1 MSDLTLGFMAIGV
14 MLVFIVLGM
23 HIGVAL
29 IVTSFAAVWV
39 LRSPEIAARFVGA
52 AANDAIRDY
61 LFGVVPLFVLMGMFV
76 SVSGVGRDTFDVFQ
90 WLLRRLRGGL
100 GLATVGANAVFAAI
114 TGISI
119 ASASVFTKVAVP
131 EMMRHGYTPRFSVG
145 VVAGSSVLGML
156 IPPSLLMIIYGV
168 IAEESIGRMFLAGII
183 PGVMLASMFAGLI
196 LVFAYLFPHKIFQG
210 GVQKADADV
219 ETETLATASVK
230 FIPILLLVVL
240 VLGGLYSGFF
250 TPTEAGAV
258 GAAGAFLIAIIRRR
272 LTWRKLWQVLTET
285 GYVSVAVLFLIAA
298 ASLYSRMLAMTGMPA
313 AITEGITQ
321 MGLGPWGF
329 LFAYIVIVVLL
340 GCIIDSVSIMLIM
353 LPIVLPIAAAF
364 NMDLIWFGVLTVLAV
379 EIGLLTPPFGVS
391 VYTVKSALNN
401 PAITIRDIFAGTFP
415 FVLVMVLALFILA
428 MFLGRRPGW
437 PECEFPSPSMIY
449 VFHLLDRPDGLSLRQ
464 RLRPEHKVYLGAVAD
479 RIAFAGPLLSDD
491 GANMI
496 GSVLAIDF
504 DSREAALQWQANEP
518 FTRAGLYASIQVHA
532 FQNLWPQQAGF
543 PPTA

>member
-1 MSDLTLGFMAIGV
+1 MSELMIGFLAIGL
-14 MLVFIVLGM
+14 MLVAIVVGM

-29 IVTSFAAVWV
+29 IVTSFLSVW
-39 LRSPEIAARFVGA
+39 LLKSPEIAARFVGA
-52 AANDAIRDY
+52 AANDSIRDY

-119 ASASVFTKVAVP
+119 ASASVFTKVATP
-131 EMMRHGYTPRFSVG
+131 EMIRHGYTPRFAVG

-168 IAEESIGRMFLAGII
+168 LAEQSIGRMFLAGIL
-183 PGVMLASMFAGLI
+183 PGLVMAGAFAALI
-196 LVFAYLFPHKIFQG
+196 LALAYFWPHKIYASGAPQTAE
-210 GVQKADADV
+210 QAD
-219 ETETLATASVK
+219 TETWRSAAIK
-230 FIPILLLVVL
+230 FFPILTLVVL

-258 GAAGAFLIAIIRRR
+258 GAAGAFVIALARRR
-272 LTWRKLWQVLTET
+272 LTWRKLWSVLTET
-285 GYVSVAVLFLIAA
+285 GYVSVSVLFLIIA
-298 ASLYSRMLAMTGMPA
+298 ASLYSRMLALTGMPSSITTG
-313 AITEGITQ
+313 ITE

-329 LFAYIVIVVLL
+329 LIAYLAIVVAL

-364 NMDLIWFGVLTVLAV
+364 NMDLIWFGVLTVVAV

-401 PAITIRDIFAGTFP
+401 PSITIRDIFAGTFP
-415 FVLVMVLALFILA
+415 FVLSMVAVLIILA
-428 MFLGRRPGW
+428 S
-437 PECEFPSPSMIY
+437 FP
-449 VFHLLDRPDGLSLRQ
+449 GLSTW
-464 RLRPEHKVYLGAVAD
+464 
-479 RIAFAGPLLSDD
+479 
-491 GANMI
+491 
-496 GSVLAIDF
+496 LA
-504 DSREAALQWQANEP
+504 RMQ
-518 FTRAGLYASIQVHA
+518 
-532 FQNLWPQQAGF
+532 
-543 PPTA
+543 

>member
-1 MSDLTLGFMAIGV
+1 MSDLTLGFLAIGL
-14 MLVFIVLGM
+14 MLAFIVLGM
-23 HIGVAL
+23 HIGIAL
-29 IVTSFAAVWV
+29 IVTSFAAVFV
-39 LRSPEIAARFVGA
+39 MRSPEIAARFVGA

-90 WLLRRLRGGL
+90 WLLRKLRGGL

-168 IAEESIGRMFLAGII
+168 IAEESFGRMVLAGIL
-183 PGVMLASMFAGLI
+183 PGLLVAFMFALLI
-196 LVFAYLFPHKIFQG
+196 LLFAYVWPHKIFNG
-210 GVQKADADV
+210 GVQRSDAEV
-219 ETETLATASVK
+219 ETETIASATIK
-230 FIPILLLVVL
+230 FVPILLLVTL

-258 GAAGAFLIAIIRRR
+258 GAAGSFVIALIRRR

-298 ASLYSRMLAMTGMPA
+298 ASLYSRMLALTGMPA
-313 AITEGITQ
+313 AITTGITE

-329 LFAYIVIVVLL
+329 LVAYLLIVIAL

-353 LPIVLPIAAAF
+353 LPIVLPIANAF
-364 NMDLIWFGVLTVLAV
+364 GMDLIWFGVLTVLAV

-401 PAITIRDIFAGTFP
+401 PAISIKDIFAGTFP
-415 FVLVMVLALFILA
+415 FVLVMVLALF
-428 MFLGRRPGW
+428 
-437 PECEFPSPSMIY
+437 
-449 VFHLLDRPDGLSLRQ
+449 
-464 RLRPEHKVYLGAVAD
+464 
-479 RIAFAGPLLSDD
+479 
-491 GANMI
+491 
-496 GSVLAIDF
+496 VLAIF
-504 DSREAALQWQANEP
+504 P
-518 FTRAGLYASIQVHA
+518 GLSTWLARM
-532 FQNLWPQQAGF
+532 
-543 PPTA
+543 